1 MAVLIKDIVPSFFQQ
16 KQGWH
21 ASLLANW
28 DQIVGSLKTRVRL
41 EKIQDDTLII
51 GVYESHWMQ
60 ELYLLSQ
67 LLIDTINQFLG
78 ESRIKKLHFKLVEE
92 RKRSEKKMAVHK
104 PQLRQEVMLTIAQK
118 RALEAI
124 ADAQLKEALIQFW
137 SRCSD

>member
-1 MAVLIKDIVPSFFQQ
+1 MAVLIKEIVPALFQQ

-21 ASLLANW
+21 TVLLAHW
-28 DQIVGSLKTRVRL
+28 EEIVGSLKTRVRL

-60 ELYLLSQ
+60 ELYLLSH

-92 RKRSEKKMAVHK
+92 RKRTPKKIAAFVPKEKA
-104 PQLRQEVMLTIAQK
+104 EVVLTHAQK
-118 RALEAI
+118 RALETI
-124 ADAQLKEALIQFW
+124 VDGQLKDALIQFW
-137 SRCSD
+137 SRCVE